1 MDLPFDFSGQ
11 TVRIP
16 KGTVVY
22 RGQTDAFDIQI
33 SPQGGQRAYLRRPIK
48 TIHRHAYFGLR
59 PEQTT
64 LNYGITAKLEVHEG
78 LHLINITNLT
88 AYTKL
93 RELMAEVSEKAEKAE
108 KALESLGIAFP
119 VRKGIVKRNSIK
131 LHDFRVLDFLCT
143 YTPFEGYI
151 QPRVAIVDGGHMHAE
166 MAVCAHSH
174 WKLTAIS
181 QQAIAPPQGASY
193 SSLLRDYKMRLTE
206 QERLRA
212 VKLAK
217 QARARARAE
226 GAEQDDAKQGRRRKL
241 APMRLQL

>member
-1 MDLPFDFSGQ
+1 MAASDLPFDFSGR
-11 TVRIP
+11 TVTIP
-16 KGTVVY
+16 AGTIVY

-33 SPQGGQRAYLRRPIK
+33 SPQGGQRAYLRRPIITK
-48 TIHRHAYFGLR
+48 DRHTYFGLR

-64 LNYGITAKLEVHEG
+64 LNYGITAQLEVREG
-78 LHLINITNLT
+78 LNLINITNLT

-93 RELMAEVSEKAEKAE
+93 KQLMAEKSDI
-108 KALESLGIAFP
+108 ALESLRIAFP
-119 VRKGIVKRNSIK
+119 VRKGIIKRNSIK

-212 VKLAK
+212 VAQAK
-217 QARARARAE
+217 RARAQERAKWAE
-226 GAEQDDAKQGRRRKL
+226 GDDEQQGPRRKL